1 MVWLI
6 AAVLVGCRGETPDGT
21 VGDRVAPPTDTAR
34 PTPPE
39 PSPATTGLGATAST
53 ATTGSTGPTAGT
65 GDSATSGSTGP
76 TGPTGGTGDTGP
88 GPCTDALDPN
98 DVVTAAA
105 ELPEVPTELR
115 VSDDQPDWFVLTLP
129 PGRAVE
135 LRTDELAV
143 RWLVTDSDGVAV
155 RTARTFL
162 SLGNSSTVPQVVT
175 LQALPPVDAK
185 PGSCTPYTVERT
197 DTKQSLC
204 PSDDVADDFTQAT
217 PLVNDPYPDVAIGAD
232 WVGTGDVDWYRFE
245 LVAGTTPHVEVW
257 GDDAGVR
264 ADLYGDPTQPPLL
277 SWDGGYRYDY
287 FELAFD
293 PAAPVPTSG
302 TYYLRLEEVGRY
314 PGCPRLDVF
323 GKNF

>member
-105 ELPEVPTELR
+105 ELPEVGALGWVGVDVGRHGAAQP
-115 VSDDQPDWFVLTLP
+115 VSQGLAQH
-129 PGRAVE
+129 GRRGTHARRRRRSQ
-135 LRTDELAV
+135 RT
-143 RWLVTDSDGVAV
+143 S
-155 RTARTFL
+155 
-162 SLGNSSTVPQVVT
+162 
-175 LQALPPVDAK
+175 PVDTTSLPL
-185 PGSCTPYTVERT
+185 PGMRS
-197 DTKQSLC
+197 
-204 PSDDVADDFTQAT
+204 PSRSHT
-217 PLVNDPYPDVAIGAD
+217 
-232 WVGTGDVDWYRFE
+232 
-245 LVAGTTPHVEVW
+245 AGSSDSSSRST
-257 GDDAGVR
+257 
-264 ADLYGDPTQPPLL
+264 
-277 SWDGGYRYDY
+277 
-287 FELAFD
+287 
-293 PAAPVPTSG
+293 
-302 TYYLRLEEVGRY
+302 
-314 PGCPRLDVF
+314 
-323 GKNF
+323 